1 MIASENSRAQLEGL
15 VESVKS
21 LATRRAGTLC
31 ALTIS
36 ANLGISLE
44 WLQQELAQELSR
56 AGFGPVEV
64 SVVRRGLELRLLSAE
79 FQQTAKGEV

>member
-21 LATRRAGTLC
+21 LASRRAGTLC

-36 ANLGISLE
+36 ANTGLSLE
-44 WLQQELAQELSR
+44 WLQHELAQQLTR

-64 SVVRRGLELRLLSAE
+64 SVVRRGLELRLLAAE
-79 FQQTAKGEV
+79 FQQTPLAGV

>member
-1 MIASENSRAQLEGL
+1 M
-15 VESVKS
+15 ESAKS
-21 LATRRAGTLC
+21 LASRRAGTLC

-36 ANLGISLE
+36 ANTGLSLA

-56 AGFGPVEV
+56 AGFVPVEV

>member
-1 MIASENSRAQLEGL
+1 MIAPDNSRAQVEGI

-21 LATRRAGTLC
+21 LSSRRAGTLC

-36 ANLGISLE
+36 ASEGLSLA
-44 WLQQELAQELSR
+44 WLQQELAQQLTR
-56 AGFGPVEV
+56 AGFGPVEL

-79 FQQTAKGEV
+79 FQQTPLASV

>member
-1 MIASENSRAQLEGL
+1 MIAPDNSRAQVEGI

-21 LATRRAGTLC
+21 LASRRAGTLC

-36 ANLGISLE
+36 ANAGLSDA
-44 WLQQELAQELSR
+44 WLRHELAQQLTR
-56 AGFGPVEV
+56 AGFGPVEL

-79 FQQTAKGEV
+79 FQQAPLAGV

>member
-1 MIASENSRAQLEGL
+1 MIAPDNSRAQLEGI

-21 LATRRAGTLC
+21 LASRRAGTLC

-36 ANLGISLE
+36 ANTGLSLE
-44 WLQQELAQELSR
+44 WLQQEVAQLLTR

-79 FQQTAKGEV
+79 FQQAPRAGV

>member
-1 MIASENSRAQLEGL
+1 MIASANSRAQLEGL

-36 ANLGISLE
+36 ANLGLSLE
-44 WLQQELAQELSR
+44 WLQHELAQQLTR

-64 SVVRRGLELRLLSAE
+64 SVVRRGLEIRLLAAE
-79 FQQTAKGEV
+79 FQQTAKGGV

>member
-1 MIASENSRAQLEGL
+1 MIASESSRAQWEGL

-21 LATRRAGTLC
+21 LASRRAGTLC

-36 ANLGISLE
+36 ASEGLSLA
-44 WLQQELAQELSR
+44 WLQQELAQQLTR
-56 AGFGPVEV
+56 AGFGPVEL

-79 FQQTAKGEV
+79 FQQTPLASV